1 MKKEIEELKLY
12 ESIKFIFQNE
22 EFTLTRF
29 DDRNNNVD
37 GCSVCRNESW
47 INTMNVEKVTSKYIT
62 VFTFDMM
69 DQKTTFKFPID
80 DLEFVNQNKDE

>member
-1 MKKEIEELKLY
+1 MKKAIEELKVY

-69 DQKTTFKFPID
+69 NQKTTFKFPINEIKS
-80 DLEFVNQNKDE
+80 LTKTQ